1 MTQQEIID
9 IPINKIV
16 IANPRSRN
24 RKKWAEIVASISA
37 VGLKRPVTVSRRD
50 GPTSDGKQ
58 FNLVCGQGRIEALV
72 QLGETTVP
80 AVIVKVSR
88 EDQILMSLVENLA
101 RKQSSHRDIL
111 REVQVL
117 LGRSYTCEQIAQK
130 LGIDRAVIFGIVHLI
145 ERGERMLVEQVEAG
159 RLPISVAVEIARGDD
174 HAVSLALSEAYKSGQ
189 LRGARLSVVRKLVT
203 TRASMQSVNGMPHSG
218 GKPLTTKALVK
229 VYEKT
234 VQDQH
239 ALIMRA
245 ERAKQRI
252 LLLSSVFR
260 ELFNDEDFVVL
271 LEAEKLSNMPEKL
284 AERLR

>member
-1 MTQQEIID
+1 MTQQEITNIT
-9 IPINKIV
+9 IATIM

-37 VGLKRPVTVSRRD
+37 VGLKRPITVSRRD

-58 FNLVCGQGRIEALV
+58 FNLVCGQGRMEALV

-80 AVIVKVSR
+80 AIVIEVSR

-101 RKQSSHRDIL
+101 RKQPSHRDIL

-117 LGRSYTCEQIAQK
+117 LAREYTCEQIAQK
-130 LGIDRAVIFGIVHLI
+130 LGVDRALIFGIVHLI
-145 ERGERMLVEQVEAG
+145 ERGEQMLVEQVEAG

-189 LRGARLSVVRKLVT
+189 LRGAKLSAVRRLVA
-203 TRASMQSVNGMPHSG
+203 TRASMQSGNGKPHSA

-234 VQDQH
+234 VQEQH
-239 ALIMRA
+239 ALLMRA

-260 ELFNDEDFVVL
+260 ELFNDEEFLGL
-271 LEAEKLSNMPEKL
+271 LKAEKLSNMPHKL